1 MRRWNAKTTQL
12 QLRTTTACLRFG
24 VLLLLVLGSDPV
36 FAGPLAVPHTFT
48 NGEVADADEVNTNF
62 DAVKTEVDD
71 NDVRIDTLLGQSCP
85 AGEVVTGVDASGSI
99 VCTPAPPPVDP
110 TCPAGTNLRT
120 PAQVMQDHRAAIA
133 ALDWDAFG
141 CNYDLAAWAIFDL
154 QICFG
159 RTDITN
165 FQMSRI
171 AAFGGAN
178 ETLVDETI
186 VNNVARDLYTL
197 AGGGLSIADGVST
210 YVIEN
215 GQIQRVTTHGVIA
228 PE

>member
-1 MRRWNAKTTQL
+1 
-12 QLRTTTACLRFG
+12 
-24 VLLLLVLGSDPV
+24 
-36 FAGPLAVPHTFT
+36 
-48 NGEVADADEVNTNF
+48 
-62 DAVKTEVDD
+62 
-71 NDVRIDTLLGQSCP
+71 
-85 AGEVVTGVDASGSI
+85 
-99 VCTPAPPPVDP
+99 
-110 TCPAGTNLRT
+110 
-120 PAQVMQDHRAAIA
+120 
-133 ALDWDAFG
+133 
-141 CNYDLAAWAIFDL
+141 
-154 QICFG
+154 
-159 RTDITN
+159 
-165 FQMSRI
+165 MSRI